1 MALND
6 MKNWMDYKGK
16 KFLEDIG
23 LVENQFV
30 LDFGC
35 GHGIYTIPASL
46 VVRGKGRVYAI
57 DKNKE
62 VLTELDLKAKDK
74 ELKNIKIIKPVD
86 KFKLPLPKR
95 SVDMILLYDV
105 LHLVESRKDLLTELR
120 DVLKPSGIL
129 SVYPKHHQRYMNMD
143 LGEVIK
149 EIESVGFRLDVKF
162 FKTLM
167 HNDQFEKGYVLNFK
181 KKFE

>member
-6 MKNWMDYKGK
+6 SNSWMDYKGK

-35 GHGIYTIPASL
+35 GHGMYTIPASL
-46 VVRGKGRVYAI
+46 VVGEKGRVYAI

-62 VLTELDLKAKDK
+62 VLNELNLKAKEK
-74 ELKNIKIIKPVD
+74 ELKNIKIIELSD
-86 KFKLPLPKR
+86 KFKLQLPKR
-95 SVDMILLYDV
+95 SVYMVLLYDV
-105 LHLVESRKDLLTELR
+105 LHLVEDRKRLLIELH
-120 DVLKPSGIL
+120 DVLKSRGIL
-129 SVYPKHHQRYMNMD
+129 SVFPKHHQKYMNMD

-167 HNDQFEKGYVLNFK
+167 HNNQLEKGYVLNFRK
-181 KKFE
+181 I